1 MTQRPRPTKRSDRKQ
16 RPQRTGWTDRTV
28 PGPWSRWGLRDTVTA
43 SFALGALI
51 VSALLAVGT
60 YLTARHYLM
69 DQRQATA
76 LRQSYADASFVLDG
90 LLARDARIPDVLG
103 TVNAPADSEL
113 VVHKDDR
120 WYSSALARGPQA
132 IPEDIRDGVTS
143 GSVTFGWALT
153 EDTPS
158 LVVGVPLKAAGA
170 EFYEVVQADELRS
183 TLNTLAIVLTAFA
196 VLATLAGAMFGR
208 LASRRL
214 MAPLDDVATAAAR
227 IGAGGLQTR
236 LPPTDDPDL
245 ATIVGSFNS
254 MVEALDERIQRDAR
268 FAADLGHE
276 LRSPLTTLVAS
287 VQVIQGRR
295 DELPPRAQRAIDLV
309 SVELARFQQT
319 LEDLLELGRL
329 DAGVRGQVITEAD
342 AAELARQSL
351 DESHRDS
358 AVLQVPPVEPGPA
371 GDLTVRVDKQQLGRA
386 LVNLYDNA
394 DRHGGGLRAVT
405 VRRTPRTVRFDVD
418 DRGDGVAPEE
428 RERIFERFV
437 RGGSRGS
444 LPGSGLGLSIV
455 AETAL
460 SLGGRVWVEDA
471 PGGGARF
478 SIELPLATVSRDG
491 PGTDDT
497 RPDATTDTT
506 NGTTTDTSGYADR
519 AATARSMRSGA
530 SR

>member
-1 MTQRPRPTKRSDRKQ
+1 MSQGRPGPPMGRLRPA
-16 RPQRTGWTDRTV
+16 WTRA
-28 PGPWSRWGLRDTVTA
+28 GRGSQAPWSRWGLRDTVTA

-90 LLARDARIPDVLG
+90 LLARDARVPDVLG
-103 TVNAPADSEL
+103 SVNAPADSEL

-132 IPEDIRDGVTS
+132 IPEAVRDGVSS
-143 GSVTFGWALT
+143 GSVTFGWGT
-153 EDTPS
+153 SEDTPS
-158 LVVGVPLKAAGA
+158 LVVGVPLPAAEA
-170 EFYEVVQADELRS
+170 EFFEIVQTAELRS

-208 LASRRL
+208 LALRRL

-254 MVEALDERIQRDAR
+254 MVEALDDRIQRDAR

-287 VQVIQGRR
+287 VQVIERRR
-295 DELPPRAQRAIDLV
+295 DELPPRTQRAVDLV
-309 SVELARFQQT
+309 SVELGRFQQT

-329 DAGVRGQVITEAD
+329 DAGVRGQVLGEVD
-342 AAELARQSL
+342 AVELARQSL
-351 DESHRDS
+351 EQSHRDP
-358 AVLQVPPVEPGPA
+358 ALLQVPSAGGGPFD
-371 GDLTVRVDKQQLGRA
+371 DLTVRVDKQQLGRA

-394 DRHGGGLRAVT
+394 DRHGGGLQAVS
-405 VRRTPRTVRFDVD
+405 VRRVRSQVRIDVD
-418 DRGDGVAPEE
+418 DHGDGVPVDE
-428 RERIFERFV
+428 RDRIFERFV

-455 AETAL
+455 AETAG
-460 SLGGRVWVEDA
+460 SLGGRVWCEDA

-478 SIELPLATVSRDG
+478 SMELPVSTRHTAEVDEGQPVTVR
-491 PGTDDT
+491 
-497 RPDATTDTT
+497 
-506 NGTTTDTSGYADR
+506 
-519 AATARSMRSGA
+519 
-530 SR
+530 

>member
-1 MTQRPRPTKRSDRKQ
+1 MSRIRSWARLAPTWARPDGRSK
-16 RPQRTGWTDRTV
+16 P
-28 PGPWSRWGLRDTVTA
+28 PWSRWGLRDTVTA

-51 VSALLAVGT
+51 VSTLLAVGT
-60 YLTARHYLM
+60 YLTARHYLI

-90 LLARDARIPDVLG
+90 LLARDARVPAVLG

-120 WYSSALARGPQA
+120 WYSTALTRGPQA
-132 IPEDIRDGVTS
+132 IPQAVRDGVSS
-143 GSVTFGWALT
+143 GSVTFGWGAT
-153 EDTPS
+153 EDSPS
-158 LVVGVPLKAAGA
+158 LVVGMPLPAAEA
-170 EFYEVVQADELRS
+170 EFFEIVQTAELRS

-208 LASRRL
+208 LSLRRL

-236 LPPTDDPDL
+236 LPPTEDPDL

-287 VQVIQGRR
+287 VQVIERR
-295 DELPPRAQRAIDLV
+295 RADLPPRTQRAVDLV
-309 SVELARFQQT
+309 SVELGRFQQT

-329 DAGVRGQVITEAD
+329 DAGVRGQVLAEVD
-342 AAELARQSL
+342 AVELARQSL
-351 DESHRDS
+351 EQSHRDRTLLH
-358 AVLQVPPVEPGPA
+358 VLGGDRGPA
-371 GDLTVRVDKQQLGRA
+371 ADLTVRVDKQQLGRA
-386 LVNLYDNA
+386 LVNLFDNA

-405 VRRTPRTVRFDVD
+405 VRRVRSQVRIDVD
-418 DRGDGVAPEE
+418 DRGDGVPVEE
-428 RERIFERFV
+428 RDRIFERFV

-455 AETAL
+455 AETAG
-460 SLGGRVWVEDA
+460 SLGGRVWCEDA

-478 SIELPLATVSRDG
+478 SIELPIATRHTAEVEDG
-491 PGTDDT
+491 
-497 RPDATTDTT
+497 RPVV
-506 NGTTTDTSGYADR
+506 DR
-519 AATARSMRSGA
+519 
-530 SR
+530 